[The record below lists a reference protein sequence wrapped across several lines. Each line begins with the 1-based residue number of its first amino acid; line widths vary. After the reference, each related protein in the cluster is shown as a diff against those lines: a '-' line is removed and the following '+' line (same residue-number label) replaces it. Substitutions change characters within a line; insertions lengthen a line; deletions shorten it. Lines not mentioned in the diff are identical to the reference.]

1 MKSILVIG
9 MGRFGLQFAQRMQEL
24 GNDVMV
30 VDKDA
35 DLIDEIAYEFT
46 DAHIADCTIESVL
59 TSLGIN
65 NFDVCF
71 VTIGEDFQAWANG
84 PVCRQLF
91 SRHRGYFSVSIWAGD
106 ASKVDEFHDAI
117 ITLVVNKY
125 GSLSAAQL
133 SDLTHS
139 EDPWKQAREGLP
151 RGAYS
156 EAVITPESMR
166 DYYRRIGGTKE
177 LVGDLL
183 DA

>member
-1 MKSILVIG
+1 MSPTAGMDWALVSFPCRTLISERGEPMATTVHDVAAAVLSKTGTVSTMKMQKLVYYS
-9 MGRFGLQFAQRMQEL
+9 QPW
-24 GNDVMV
+24 
-30 VDKDA
+30 
-35 DLIDEIAYEFT
+35 
-46 DAHIADCTIESVL
+46 
-59 TSLGIN
+59 SLAITGEAL
-65 NFDVCF
+65 FS
-71 VTIGEDFQAWANG
+71 EDFQAWANG

-91 SRHRGYFSVSIWAGD
+91 SRHRGYFSVSSWGGD
-106 ASKVDEFHDAI
+106 ASKIDEFHDAI

-125 GSLSAAQL
+125 GPLSAAKL

-139 EDPWKQAREGLP
+139 EDPWKKAREGLP